1 MSGLLIVFN
10 VGKQMKFRFTV
21 DIDKIDYAQV
31 IRAVLPYVNDIP
43 LPSAVLDAAEAP
55 GVLENFLR
63 FIPQEEQDRLVLSL
77 FEKNSGR
84 LTEAAVRFADKH
96 GVDVSVSGLRLKEK
110 L

>member
-1 MSGLLIVFN
+1 MR
-10 VGKQMKFRFTV
+10 FRFTV
-21 DIDKIDYAQV
+21 DIDNVDYAQI
-31 IRAVLPYVNDIP
+31 IRAVLPYVNKADIP

-63 FIPQEEQDRLVLSL
+63 FIPQEQQDKLVLSL
-77 FEKNSGR
+77 FEKNSAK

-96 GVDVSVSGLRLKEK
+96 GVDANISGLKLEEK

>member
-1 MSGLLIVFN
+1 MR
-10 VGKQMKFRFTV
+10 FRFTV
-21 DIDKIDYAQV
+21 DIDNVDYAQI
-31 IRAVLPYVNDIP
+31 IRAVLPYVNKADIP

-63 FIPQEEQDRLVLSL
+63 FIPQEQQDKLVLSL
-77 FEKNSGR
+77 FEKNSAK

-96 GVDVSVSGLRLKEK
+96 GVDANISGLRLEEK

>member
-1 MSGLLIVFN
+1 
-10 VGKQMKFRFTV
+10 MKFRFTV
-21 DIDKIDYAQV
+21 DIDNVDYAQI
-31 IRAVLPYVNDIP
+31 IRAVLPYVNKADIP

-63 FIPQEEQDRLVLSL
+63 FIPQEQQDKLVLSL
-77 FEKNSGR
+77 FEKNSAK

-96 GVDVSVSGLRLKEK
+96 GVDANISGLKLEEK

>member
-1 MSGLLIVFN
+1 
-10 VGKQMKFRFTV
+10 MKFRFTV
-21 DIDKIDYAQV
+21 DIDNVDYAQI
-31 IRAVLPYVNDIP
+31 IRAVLPYVNKADIP

-63 FIPQEEQDRLVLSL
+63 FIPQEQQDKLVLSL
-77 FEKNSGR
+77 FEKNSGK

-96 GVDVSVSGLRLKEK
+96 GVDANISGLRLEEK

>member
-1 MSGLLIVFN
+1 
-10 VGKQMKFRFTV
+10 MKFRFTV
-21 DIDKIDYAQV
+21 DIDNVDYAQI
-31 IRAVLPYVNDIP
+31 IRAVLPYVNKADIP

-63 FIPQEEQDRLVLSL
+63 FIPQEQQDKLVLSL
-77 FEKNSGR
+77 FEKNSAKLSG
-84 LTEAAVRFADKH
+84 AAVRFAGKH

>member
-1 MSGLLIVFN
+1 
-10 VGKQMKFRFTV
+10 MKFRFTV
-21 DIDKIDYAQV
+21 DIDNVDYAQI
-31 IRAVLPYVNDIP
+31 IRAVLPYVNKADIP

-63 FIPQEEQDRLVLSL
+63 FIPQEQQDKFVLSL
-77 FEKNSGR
+77 FEKNSGK

-96 GVDVSVSGLRLKEK
+96 GVDANISGLKLEEK

>member
-1 MSGLLIVFN
+1 
-10 VGKQMKFRFTV
+10 MKFRFTV
-21 DIDKIDYAQV
+21 DIDNVDYAQI
-31 IRAVLPYVNDIP
+31 IRAVLPYVNKADIP

-63 FIPQEEQDRLVLSL
+63 FIPQEQQDKLVLSL
-77 FEKNSGR
+77 FEKNSAK

-96 GVDVSVSGLRLKEK
+96 GVDAKISGLRLEEK

>member
-1 MSGLLIVFN
+1 MR
-10 VGKQMKFRFTV
+10 FRFTV
-21 DIDKIDYAQV
+21 DIDNVDYAQI
-31 IRAVLPYVNDIP
+31 IRAVLPYINKADIP

-63 FIPQEEQDRLVLSL
+63 FIPQEQQDKLVLSL
-77 FEKNSGR
+77 FEKNSGK

-96 GVDVSVSGLRLKEK
+96 GVDANISGLKLEEK

>member
-1 MSGLLIVFN
+1 
-10 VGKQMKFRFTV
+10 MKFRFTV
-21 DIDKIDYAQV
+21 DIDNVDYAQI
-31 IRAVLPYVNDIP
+31 IRAILPYVNKADIP

-63 FIPQEEQDRLVLSL
+63 FIPQEQQDKLVLSL
-77 FEKNSGR
+77 FEKNSAK

-96 GVDVSVSGLRLKEK
+96 GVDANISGLRLEEK

>member
-1 MSGLLIVFN
+1 
-10 VGKQMKFRFTV
+10 MKFRFTV
-21 DIDKIDYAQV
+21 DIDNVDYAQI
-31 IRAVLPYVNDIP
+31 IRAVLPYVNKADIP

-63 FIPQEEQDRLVLSL
+63 FIPQEQQDKLVLSL
-77 FEKNSGR
+77 FEKNSGK